1 MRRKMLTTSVVT
13 IGMCLTMAGTALAG
27 EWRQQGD
34 AWWYQNDDGNY
45 PSNGWQ
51 WIDGKSYYFDSRGYC
66 LTDTVTPDGYTV
78 DASGAWIVNGVV
90 QMQAESG
97 EDNSLIGIYNFTFAD
112 GQGGASLEIGLSN
125 EQADAIFNVT
135 FSGSYGDRAGGT
147 EGYIIPHTDGSD
159 GIWEYYDNYAVAEGN
174 YAPSMLLTINQTA
187 HTVVVTS
194 LDGDNFGGL
203 RFPGFGGTYTK

>member
-1 MRRKMLTTSVVT
+1 MKKHLITVIMASAMAWTIAMTSY
-13 IGMCLTMAGTALAG
+13 AGQWQ
-27 EWRQQGD
+27 ENNQG
-34 AWWYQNDDGNY
+34 WWYQNDDGSY
-45 PSNGWQ
+45 PLNGWQ
-51 WIDGKSYYFDSRGYC
+51 WIDGRSYYFNSQGYC
-66 LTDTVTPDGYTV
+66 LMDTVTPDGYTV

-90 QMQAESG
+90 QMQAESE
-97 EDNSLIGIYNFTFAD
+97 EDNSLIGIYNFTFDD

-147 EGYIIPHTDGSD
+147 EGYIIPYTDGSD

-174 YAPSMLLTINQTA
+174 YAPSMLLLINQTA

-203 RFPGFGGTYTK
+203 RFPGFEGTYTK